1 MRIRKNDQLNSV
13 NQFVKEYV
21 EISQEN
27 LHVNTS
33 FPMQVA
39 IRALTLSVQTLSFK
53 SSVIFYILY
62 SRVSEVVSAVDEM
75 LPALLI
81 PKSFH

>member
-1 MRIRKNDQLNSV
+1 M
-13 NQFVKEYV
+13 
-21 EISQEN
+21 
-27 LHVNTS
+27 NTS

-39 IRALTLSVQTLSFK
+39 IRALTLSGQTLSFK

-62 SRVSEVVSAVDEM
+62 SRVSEVVSNFKSAVDEM

-81 PKSFH
+81 PKNFH